1 MLKRE
6 KVNTIGEVTLEE
18 CGVHTVGDVR
28 GAYSLLSGLR
38 VLPTDFDSTSK
49 DHHHREAITIRK
61 TLGMVA
67 LSSFNEMIDEWT
79 TEIIALIRHTYVH
92 TWAVSSEDLAEC
104 LASEEP
110 EDERVGVTVEEGGR
124 NLCCTYYIHM
134 TFTATVEPLSLLNR
148 AAYKNV
154 N

>member
-1 MLKRE
+1 M
-6 KVNTIGEVTLEE
+6 EE

-49 DHHHREAITIRK
+49 EHHHREAITIRK

-79 TEIIALIRHTYVH
+79 TEITALIRRTYVQ

-104 LASEEP
+104 LASEEST
-110 EDERVGVTVEEGGR
+110 EDERVGVTVDEGGR

-134 TFTATVEPLSLLNR
+134 TFTATVEPLSLVNR

>member
-1 MLKRE
+1 M
-6 KVNTIGEVTLEE
+6 NTIGESTLEE

-28 GAYSLLSGLR
+28 GAYGLLSGLR

-49 DHHHREAITIRK
+49 EHHHREAMTIRK

-79 TEIIALIRHTYVH
+79 TEIIALIRRTYIH
-92 TWAVSSEDLAEC
+92 TWAVSSVELAEC

-110 EDERVGVTVEEGGR
+110 TEDEEWG
-124 NLCCTYYIHM
+124 
-134 TFTATVEPLSLLNR
+134 
-148 AAYKNV
+148 
-154 N
+154 